1 MIDDYK
7 TNGIP
12 ESGIPLVGA
21 ADLLRYPTNVLG
33 F

>member
-7 TNGIP
+7 MNGIP

-21 ADLLRYPTNVLG
+21 AALLWFPTNVLG